1 MLFKNRL
8 AEPGQIKVV
17 TVHADSI
24 VVSLRDGTDRVYIY
38 APEREKERV
47 DDNGNGR
54 SHHLLIIL
62 SWCYNCALGGV
73 L

>member
-24 VVSLRDGTDRVYIY
+24 VVSLRDGTDRVYVH
-38 APEREKERV
+38 APDREKERV
-47 DDNGNGR
+47 DHNGNGR
-54 SHHLLIIL
+54 SHF
-62 SWCYNCALGGV
+62 ATAQLGT
-73 L
+73 LHR

>member
-38 APEREKERV
+38 APERDKERV

-54 SHHLLIIL
+54 SHRPHFATAQLGIL
-62 SWCYNCALGGV
+62 HR
-73 L
+73 